1 MLISAEPAWRQY
13 IIHIIKT
20 TYKEKDTKN
29 ATSRG
34 IQKNFN
40 FSV

>member
-20 TYKEKDTKN
+20 TYKKDTKN